1 MQLVDLLL
9 KELEAVGVNQLFG
22 IPGDFVLPLFEQLEQ
37 RQQMPITYLSHEPSA
52 AFAADAAA
60 RVLNKPATVILTY
73 GAGALNAVNAVAQ
86 AYVEH
91 VPLIIIAGYPSAAE
105 KARNLMIHHQARHY
119 DSQQAIYRE
128 ITACQVRLDD
138 PNTAAQQLRDALDC
152 CVEQSLPVLIELP
165 RDAVSF
171 DLQPQPPS
179 QPASLDLDLL
189 NHCTQAITER
199 LKQAKRPVVLVD
211 VDVRRFDAVTALEAM
226 SETLRIPLI
235 STFLGRGTLSSGH
248 PQYAGLFL
256 DRSDSCAT
264 ELLAESDLII
274 LAGVIQTD
282 SNFAANLAL
291 FPEERVIDLQ
301 QGRCQVGAEQFIGLP
316 LSAIFMALA
325 KDSGLE
331 PFEQQKLIHRHHAEH
346 ESADASDNELT
357 PAGVVKHIHQLLSQ
371 QDEKVPFISDVGDC
385 LFASLEADPTLLL
398 APAFYASMGYAV
410 PAALGV
416 QLATGLRPVVLVGD
430 GAFRM
435 TGLELGH
442 CSRYGL
448 SPIVILFNNGCWE
461 MIRAFA
467 PSLQCSGMGE
477 WQYAGLARAMGG
489 EGIVVRDAD
498 AFAAAFAKARNTPDK
513 MVLIEVQ
520 YEVGKR
526 TDRLSRFAEGFLGA
540 GRVCSAV

>member
-9 KELEAVGVNQLFG
+9 NELEAVGVNRLFG

-37 RQQMPITYLSHEPSA
+37 RQRLPITYLSHEPSA

-60 RVLNKPATVILTY
+60 RVLNKPSTVILTY

-91 VPLIIIAGYPSAAE
+91 VPLIVIAGYPSAAE
-105 KARNLMIHHQARHY
+105 KDRNLMIHHQARHF
-119 DSQQAIYRE
+119 DSQQAVYRE
-128 ITACQVRLDD
+128 ITASQVRLDD
-138 PNTAAQQLRDALDC
+138 PGTAAQQIREALDC
-152 CVEQSLPVLIELP
+152 CVQKSLPVLIELP

-171 DLQPQPPS
+171 DLQPLPSCPQPTT
-179 QPASLDLDLL
+179 DLELL
-189 NHCTQAITER
+189 NHCTAALSER
-199 LKQAKRPVVLVD
+199 LKKACKPVILVD
-211 VDVRRFDAVTALEAM
+211 VDVRRFNAVTALEAM
-226 SETLRIPLI
+226 SDALNIPLI
-235 STFLGRGTLSSGH
+235 STFLGRGTLSSSH
-248 PQYAGLFL
+248 SQYAGLFL

-264 ELLAESDLII
+264 DLLAESDLII
-274 LAGVIQTD
+274 LAGVIKTD
-282 SNFAANLAL
+282 SNFAANLSL
-291 FPEERVIDLQ
+291 FPEDKVIELQ
-301 QGRCQVGAEQFIGLP
+301 QNRCRIGAEQFIGLS
-316 LSAIFMALA
+316 LADIFMALA
-325 KDSGLE
+325 KDSGLM
-331 PFEQQKLIHRHHAEH
+331 PFEQQAIIHRTKFDSEN
-346 ESADASDNELT
+346 ADHNELT
-357 PAGVVKHIHQLLSQ
+357 PAGVVSHIHQLLSQ
-371 QDEKVPFISDVGDC
+371 QDKKVPFISDVGDC
-385 LFASLEADPTLLL
+385 LFASLEADPSLLL

-461 MIRAFA
+461 MIRAFS
-467 PSLQCSGMGE
+467 PNLQCSNMGE
-477 WQYAGLARAMGG
+477 WQYAGLASAMGG
-489 EGIVVRDAD
+489 DGIVVRDASAFAD
-498 AFAAAFAKARNTPDK
+498 AFSTALSTPDR

-540 GRVCSAV
+540 GRACSTV